1 MSDVKDLN
9 RNVQLHIDDCC
20 VCGVVHAI
28 PQVMWENCNRN
39 GGYWYCPNGHH
50 IGWDKKDSKSV
61 NDKLR
66 SEIAQLQSSVA
77 YERNRVESEKR
88 KTAAAKGSL
97 TKMVKRIENGVCPCC
112 HRSFQNLKRH
122 IANKHPRFIEADVV

>member
-1 MSDVKDLN
+1 ME
-9 RNVQLHIDDCC
+9 IDDCC

-28 PQVMWENCNRN
+28 PKVMRDRKYQT
-39 GGYWYCPNGHH
+39 GGFWYCPNGHH
-50 IGWDKKDSKSV
+50 IGWDPKNSKSE

-66 SEIAQLQSSVA
+66 DEVARLNSSVK
-77 YERNRVESEKR
+77 YEKERVASEQR

-97 TKMVKRIENGVCPCC
+97 TKLNNRISKGVCPCC

-122 IANKHPRFIEADVV
+122 MTSKHPQFGEEKV